1 MTMLPAPK
9 SSRKEDPDGSG
20 SRAPSAISAATA
32 APHNPSN
39 GTTTT
44 NASSSK
50 QTFKKGKGKSSKN
63 LAMLSG
69 KTDKI
74 MALYLSYLAEIQT
87 ENMAS
92 LHCFS
97 STDRRI

>member
-1 MTMLPAPK
+1 MTMLPASK

-32 APHNPSN
+32 APSNPSN

-44 NASSSK
+44 NASSSE

-63 LAMLSG
+63 LAMLSIYPH
-69 KTDKI
+69 TFNTCI
-74 MALYLSYLAEIQT
+74 VRLSD
-87 ENMAS
+87 AS
-92 LHCFS
+92 V
-97 STDRRI
+97 